1 VEFVQQQLAQ
11 TTVLAQRPN
20 IVMKSKESI
29 LALTLHATPT
39 TTATPTRAKTTF
51 VSYVAMT
58 HNVHP
63 GLLAI
68 QQLNAVMKK
77 FPALPMM
84 SVQQTSA
91 SLTIPAIT
99 ASHALTLMNK
109 EAQFT
114 VTTLHTQ
121 QDQKTL

>member
-1 VEFVQQQLAQ
+1 MTLIAPPLEVSALVDSVQHQHAQ
-11 TTVLAQRPN
+11 TTVLAQWPN
-20 IVMKSKESI
+20 IAIKSKQESI
-29 LALTLHATPT
+29 FAGTLHATPI

-51 VSYVAMT
+51 VSHVAMT
-58 HNVHP
+58 HNAHP

-68 QQLNAVMKK
+68 QQLNIVMKK

-99 ASHALTLMNK
+99 ASHALT
-109 EAQFT
+109 QI
-114 VTTLHTQ
+114 
-121 QDQKTL
+121 

>member
-1 VEFVQQQLAQ
+1 
-11 TTVLAQRPN
+11 
-20 IVMKSKESI
+20 
-29 LALTLHATPT
+29 
-39 TTATPTRAKTTF
+39 
-51 VSYVAMT
+51 MT
-58 HNVHP
+58 HNAHP

-68 QQLNAVMKK
+68 QQLNTVKKK

-99 ASHALTLMNK
+99 AFHALTQIS
-109 EAQFT
+109 EAQFS